1 MLVVALLLQ
10 LLFVVVV
17 VVVAVRQCPCS
28 QKLKEDIQEKFS
40 NPALI
45 AFNAS
50 QFELGNLLNLALYL
64 KFTFAKF

>member
-10 LLFVVVV
+10 LLFVV

-28 QKLKEDIQEKFS
+28 QKLKEDIQEKCS

-45 AFNAS
+45 AFNAT

>member
-10 LLFVVVV
+10 LLLVV

-28 QKLKEDIQEKFS
+28 QKLKEDIQEKCS

-45 AFNAS
+45 AFNAT
-50 QFELGNLLNLALYL
+50 QFELGNLLNLVLYL

>member
-10 LLFVVVV
+10 LLLGVVVV
-17 VVVAVRQCPCS
+17 IAVRQCPCS
-28 QKLKEDIQEKFS
+28 QKLKEDIQEKCS

-45 AFNAS
+45 AFNAT

>member
-10 LLFVVVV
+10 VLLGV

-28 QKLKEDIQEKFS
+28 QKLKEDIQEKCS

-45 AFNAS
+45 AFNAT